1 MHSILYAIAHLSIY
15 TSVRLSITHTEHT
28 DPDTGTE
35 SNPIPEDWIF
45 SDPIK
50 NLSSD
55 PSTVSHLLI
64 CQLD

>member
-1 MHSILYAIAHLSIY
+1 MHSMLYAIAHLSIH
-15 TSVRLSITHTEHT
+15 TSVRLSNTHTEHT
-28 DPDTGTE
+28 DPDTGTK

-50 NLSSD
+50 NRSSD

-64 CQLD
+64 RQLN